1 MLLTLPYY
9 ETTVTQTSKTFILE
23 RFQSCVPDAENFSDS
38 DLQDLTSL
46 LENDELSYEF
56 LRDIFHTDDQIADQP
71 PQKTLV
77 NLDPPT
83 ATEDQCPTVY
93 THPQSPYSQSH
104 PVENIS
110 TTSLQPATIQNTFS
124 SFLNQHNTNNESSS
138 SNTNTNTSE

>member
-1 MLLTLPYY
+1 MPSY
-9 ETTVTQTSKTFILE
+9 ETTVAQTSKTFILE
-23 RFQSCVPDAENFSDS
+23 LFQSCVPDAENFSDS

-56 LRDIFHTDDQIADQP
+56 LRDIFHTDDQITDQP
-71 PQKTLV
+71 PQKTLID
-77 NLDPPT
+77 LDPPT
-83 ATEDQCPTVY
+83 ATEDQCPTVH

-124 SFLNQHNTNNESSS
+124 SFLNQYNTNNESSS
-138 SNTNTNTSE
+138 SNTDTNTSEFFY